1 MTANAA
7 LGVPGAGTESPMTF
21 PSGPLLF
28 LPGLLNDAVLWR
40 RPIAALADRT
50 AAVVADLTLDDSIAA
65 MARRALAAA
74 PPRFGLVALS
84 MGGYVAFEILRQAP
98 ERVTRLA
105 LFDTGAAPEDAAHAA
120 LRRQGMEQIKV
131 GRFAGV
137 TTRLL
142 PKLVHASHVAG
153 PVGEAVK
160 AMAERVGG
168 EAFLRQQRAILDR
181 PDSRPILATIR
192 VPTLVAVGAD
202 DVLTPPALSQEIH
215 AGIAG
220 SRLHVL
226 ADCGHLPPLERPEG
240 TAALLREWLDA

>member
-1 MTANAA
+1 MTTDLA
-7 LGVPGAGTESPMTF
+7 
-21 PSGPLLF
+21 PLLF

-40 RPIAALADRT
+40 AAIDALADRT
-50 AAVVADLTLDDSIAA
+50 AAAVADLTLDDSVAA
-65 MARRALAAA
+65 MARRALVVA

-105 LFDTGAAPEDAAHAA
+105 LFDTAAAPEDPGRAAT
-120 LRRQGMEQIKV
+120 RRQGMDQLKV

-142 PKLVHASHVAG
+142 PKLVHASHVDG

-160 AMAERVGG
+160 AMAERVGDA
-168 EAFLRQQRAILDR
+168 AFLRQQRAILDR
-181 PDSRPILATIR
+181 ADSRPTLSAIR

-202 DVLTPPALSQEIH
+202 DQLTPPALAREIH
-215 AGIAG
+215 DGIAG
-220 SRLHVL
+220 SRFEVL
-226 ADCGHLPPLERPEG
+226 PECGHLPPLERPDA
-240 TAALLREWLDA
+240 TAALLRDWLTL

>member
-1 MTANAA
+1 MTTDLA
-7 LGVPGAGTESPMTF
+7 
-21 PSGPLLF
+21 PLLF

-40 RPIAALADRT
+40 TAIDALADRT
-50 AAVVADLTLDDSIAA
+50 AASVADLTLDDSVAA
-65 MARRALAAA
+65 MARRALVAA

-105 LFDTGAAPEDAAHAA
+105 LFDTAASPETDERAAT
-120 LRRQGMEQIKV
+120 RRQGMDQLKV

-142 PKLVHASHVAG
+142 PKLVHASHVHG

-160 AMAERVGG
+160 VMAERVGG
-168 EAFLRQQRAILDR
+168 AAFLRQQRAILDR
-181 PDSRPILATIR
+181 PDSRPTLATIR
-192 VPTLVAVGAD
+192 VPTLVAVGED
-202 DVLTPPALSQEIH
+202 DALTPPAQAREIH
-215 AGIAG
+215 QGIAG

-226 ADCGHLPPLERPEG
+226 TACGHLPPLERPDE
-240 TAALLREWLDA
+240 TSALLREWLAA

>member
-1 MTANAA
+1 MTTDLA
-7 LGVPGAGTESPMTF
+7 
-21 PSGPLLF
+21 PLLF

-40 RPIAALADRT
+40 APIDALADRT
-50 AAVVADLTLDDSIAA
+50 AAAVADLTLDDSVAA
-65 MARRALAAA
+65 MARRALAVA

-105 LFDTGAAPEDAAHAA
+105 LFDTAAAPENEERAAT
-120 LRRQGMEQIKV
+120 RRQGMDQLKV

-142 PKLVHASHVAG
+142 PKLVHASHVHG

-168 EAFLRQQRAILDR
+168 AAFVRQQRAILDR
-181 PDSRPILATIR
+181 PDSRPFLATIR

-202 DVLTPPALSQEIH
+202 DVLTPPALAREIH
-215 AGIAG
+215 EGIAG

-226 ADCGHLPPLERPEG
+226 PECGHLPPLERPDE
-240 TAALLREWLDA
+240 TSALLREWLEA